1 MSSFESD
8 GSTSLLPIG
17 DYLGGPEG
25 EAFVWDKTDE
35 ETSEAWLKP
44 VREAGLDPRKHKVFH
59 HNNKEYTTQPLPFIH
74 EGELGD
80 SGSTIVYR
88 VRAPKSIP
96 FRRPLALKV
105 IVCKETMRPPGP
117 DSNARRLALQEIRNM
132 AAIRHPHIVVYVA
145 SYEDYCLQTRRVE
158 VSHRPRPHRPR
169 EVFHMNQQTIKK
181 HIIAIAMYP
190 PAQCNLQT
198 FMHEC
203 VAYSRNPSQRST
215 NGSFTGS
222 SQQPV
227 AASFSQQ
234 CAAASFS
241 QSADDDPDQ
250 HGWWKLPYL
259 HTYFGC
265 LAQAV
270 AYLHRSN
277 VRIRHKDIKPENVV
291 IDTFGLPVLT
301 DFGLSKHFETG
312 HHSDGPTAKTV
323 KYADPEA
330 MGETT
335 RDERSDIFSLGCV
348 FLEMATVIIGRPPR
362 YAEEQLAATGGQSSV
377 DEFKYAEA
385 LHGLPHYMKRL
396 EAIANEERAAHA
408 TDGNRQASLN
418 AIVQVLPV
426 IEKMMDGDF
435 HKRPYAQDLYPLF
448 RHLYDVPGT
457 PGECPTCGEERSSGR
472 FTPKGGS
479 QRSGR
484 GSPTM
489 VRRDTLNSAIIRR
502 ASVLAAQGAQC
513 SPPTMGMGMDG

>member
-1 MSSFESD
+1 MSFESD

-17 DYLGGPEG
+17 DYLVGPEG
-25 EAFVWDKTDE
+25 DQFVWDKTDE
-35 ETSEAWLKP
+35 ETSEAWLRP

-105 IVCKETMRPPGP
+105 IVCKESMRPPGP
-117 DSNARRLALQEIRNM
+117 DSNARRLALQEVRNM

-145 SYEDYCLQTRRVE
+145 SFEDYCLQTRRVE

-215 NGSFTGS
+215 TGSFVG
-222 SQQPV
+222 
-227 AASFSQQ
+227 SFSQQ
-234 CAAASFS
+234 PA
-241 QSADDDPDQ
+241 QPDDDAEQ

-265 LAQAV
+265 LSQAV

-312 HHSDGPTAKTV
+312 HHSDGPTAKTI

-330 MGETT
+330 MSETT

-362 YAEEQLAATGGQSSV
+362 YAERQLAAAGGQSSA
-377 DEFKYAEA
+377 DDFKYAEA
-385 LHGLPHYMKRL
+385 LHGLRGYL
-396 EAIANEERAAHA
+396 TELVAIADEEVAAPA
-408 TDGNRQASLN
+408 TDGNRQASLR
-418 AIVQVLPV
+418 AVVQVLPV

-457 PGECPTCGEERSSGR
+457 PGECPTCETERSSGR

-489 VRRDTLNSAIIRR
+489 VRRDTLSSAIIRR
-502 ASVLAAQGAQC
+502 ASVLAAQVGQQC
-513 SPPTMGMGMDG
+513 SPTDLGMGVEGHLP